1 MKFKDII
8 LEWLLIENKEEIYKK
23 YYSDIDRDNFIRII
37 KADPKTSVANN
48 EIKAIGPYSKVLLN
62 IYRKG
67 NLKFE
72 DLPKANEYL
81 TLVYRY
87 RIAVDVNKIESIA
100 DMYEIVK
107 DYVAKTEKSLAS
119 ILSALGKDEYE
130 FILNGKNWYVV
141 TPKTEKAAAYL
152 GVNTEWCTAWGQ
164 YSLNPDYKDRT
175 NHYRSHANSG
185 PLYIMINKENE
196 LDKYQLHF
204 ETDQLK
210 NPADQEISNR
220 PNFFEEK
227 LELKKILFPFIDRVD
242 LEFDELKNGISR
254 AKKFLSED
262 DYDHLL
268 KQFFSVVGTDNS
280 LISLLTN
287 YDSEYSEALEKLISD
302 NIITGVDVTRNGL
315 EIEVRNLPKSA
326 ESYYSGLGYLK
337 ASRNDAYNSVYEYEY
352 DSFRDKQWVE
362 EMMEGYARPYY
373 EKNVSSLKSM
383 FGYVANTFETFYDT
397 FKEDIC
403 TNEKI
408 QDGYLDKFVEGTGAS
423 YDSALKEEVD
433 RNESYMDIDMG
444 YSYKTITFNIENL
457 ITYLASKDIKF
468 ITDLDSFIEDYM
480 FHNDLINEDYYE
492 QPEYD
497 YIYPTQE
504 QMDNLFEDFFE
515 SIEEE
520 YDKFPECA
528 EERKKLYTII
538 AKYFKGSDRFENDF
552 VIIKLINSNKF
563 DCENGVEVNYTNK
576 KTGENYRGNVK
587 VDNLIN
593 YMQIEPLFE
602 SLKFKNIINEI
613 KKGC

>member
-37 KADPKTSVANN
+37 KADPKTNVANN
-48 EIKAIGPYSKVLLN
+48 EINAIGPYSKVLLN

-107 DYVAKTEKSLAS
+107 DYVVKSEKSLVS
-119 ILSALGKDEYE
+119 ILSALGKDEYKL
-130 FILNGKNWYVV
+130 ILNGDNWYVL

-175 NHYRSHANSG
+175 NHYQSHANSG

-210 NPADQEISNR
+210 NPADNEISNR
-220 PNFFEEK
+220 PNFFEER
-227 LELKKILFPFIDRVD
+227 LELKKTLFPFVYRVD
-242 LEFDELKNGISR
+242 LEFDELKSGISK
-254 AKKFLSED
+254 AKKFLSEG

-280 LISLLTN
+280 LVSLLTN

-302 NIITGVDVTRNGL
+302 DTITSIDVTRYGL
-315 EIEVRNLPKSA
+315 EIEVKNLPKSA

-362 EMMEGYARPYY
+362 EMMEGYVRPYY

-403 TNEKI
+403 TNQKI

-468 ITDLDSFIEDYM
+468 ITDLNSFIEDYM
-480 FHNDLINEDYYE
+480 FDNDLITEDYYE
-492 QPEYD
+492 HPEYD
-497 YIYPTQE
+497 YVYPTQE
-504 QMDNLFEDFFE
+504 QMDSLFEDFFE

-538 AKYFKGSDRFENDF
+538 AKYFKDSDRFENDF
-552 VIIKLINSNKF
+552 VTIKLINSNKF

-602 SLKFKNIINEI
+602 NLRFKNIINEM
-613 KKGC
+613 KKG

>member
-175 NHYRSHANSG
+175 NHYKSHANSG

-210 NPADQEISNR
+210 NPADQEVSNR

-242 LEFDELKNGISR
+242 LEFDELKNGISK

-262 DYDHLL
+262 DYEHLL
-268 KQFFSVVGTDNS
+268 KQFFSVIGTDNS

-302 NIITGVDVTRNGL
+302 NIITGVDVTKSGL

-337 ASRNDAYNSVYEYEY
+337 ASRNDAYNAVYEYEY

-362 EMMEGYARPYY
+362 EMMEGYVRPYY

-423 YDSALKEEVD
+423 YDSALKEEID

-444 YSYKTITFNIENL
+444 YSLKTITFNIENL

-480 FHNDLINEDYYE
+480 FHNDLITEDYYE

-497 YIYPTQE
+497 YVYPTQE
-504 QMDNLFEDFFE
+504 QMDSLFEDFFE

-552 VIIKLINSNKF
+552 VIIKLINSIKF

-587 VDNLIN
+587 VENLIN

-613 KKGC
+613 KKG